1 MPTEPY
7 YTNLIISAYENTR
20 YVCTG
25 FVWVDIEDRRRH
37 EGRVQYFS
45 PGTQEEEGTAT
56 VTLYDFSDT
65 VEVVYRA
72 IPIRDAPTLDN
83 ENYRP
88 GGKTAFHD
96 AITRAIDETG
106 DRIETMPDGDE
117 PDNVIVVVLT
127 DGKENASETPQDV
140 VKERV
145 EQRQDEGWEFL
156 FIGANQDA
164 ALTAEA
170 MGMDRDKSLDMSH
183 SGEGAQEAYR
193 STSRNISQARQEG
206 ETGGYTEEDRRRQEQ
221 ADDSWTGHS

>member
-45 PGTQEEEGTAT
+45 SGTQEEEGTAT